1 LKRLA
6 ALVLASAAGLAAP
19 PAPAPGHE
27 YVQAVEFPYYAYP
40 RALWE
45 RELVWLKNIGVRTV
59 EFSIPWNWHQVQP
72 GDFDFTGRTSPR
84 RDLTGLIHILRRL
97 NLQAWVRPLPPVP
110 NWPGSGAPP
119 TADARA
125 QRLWLRA
132 LESLLTTQTASH
144 GGPVAWV
151 EGHSLS
157 IDAAAPPAPLT
168 VVSASD
174 PQALARSRQAF
185 AAAQPGALLWTGVE
199 DRLPPAGW
207 SMNPAEVLQKG
218 AVGLSGDER
227 PAAVALRRHAALLRN
242 WTELHGALRA
252 VALPKPAGGKLP
264 AGVSMA
270 EVVSDAGSAVSI
282 SNRGGQAFHDE
293 VHVFEPESKR
303 TLIIPGVTVPP
314 GESLWL
320 PLDVSIGPIGLCH
333 ECSNFSGAEHIV
345 YATAELLSVEY
356 ENGILA
362 MEFAA
367 PEAGEV
373 VMQLARRPVGPY
385 LAAGKPMEFEW
396 DDKALRARLSIP
408 ANTAAGNRVRVGIG
422 IEEPETSAFFN
433 DARRLII
440 GQKNLVST
448 SYSSGDLAGRS
459 RLRLPEGYTAAATV
473 KSPDEIDYEVSV
485 PANELHGDYA
495 ALALEADGMPLGRAR
510 LQLFRPVTIRLM
522 EAMQIHWGSDTELT
536 PDPPTA
542 PMEPKGGTDME
553 LSVRNNWPS
562 IQTYV
567 LEASGDGLE
576 FFPPKTELVVGATEE
591 RRVPMRIFA
600 KEGTAGVLTWN
611 LKVTGA
617 ATLDLPMRV
626 VPIPRGQTVA
636 WSADLDGDGSPEWVL
651 ETQKVRAVF
660 SAQDGGRWMEFNWK
674 DTNLNY
680 LPERGAFATRGP
692 VEVHAAGDALE
703 FSGPGWKRTVRLSG
717 STLMVEQ
724 NTPLPADGLT
734 SDRRG
739 NIDFNIAHP
748 AAGRAVYSLESR
760 Q

>member
-1 LKRLA
+1 
-6 ALVLASAAGLAAP
+6 
-19 PAPAPGHE
+19 
-27 YVQAVEFPYYAYP
+27 
-40 RALWE
+40 
-45 RELVWLKNIGVRTV
+45 
-59 EFSIPWNWHQVQP
+59 
-72 GDFDFTGRTSPR
+72 
-84 RDLTGLIHILRRL
+84 
-97 NLQAWVRPLPPVP
+97 
-110 NWPGSGAPP
+110 
-119 TADARA
+119 
-125 QRLWLRA
+125 
-132 LESLLTTQTASH
+132 
-144 GGPVAWV
+144 
-151 EGHSLS
+151 
-157 IDAAAPPAPLT
+157 
-168 VVSASD
+168 
-174 PQALARSRQAF
+174 
-185 AAAQPGALLWTGVE
+185 
-199 DRLPPAGW
+199 
-207 SMNPAEVLQKG
+207 
-218 AVGLSGDER
+218 
-227 PAAVALRRHAALLRN
+227 
-242 WTELHGALRA
+242 
-252 VALPKPAGGKLP
+252 
-264 AGVSMA
+264 
-270 EVVSDAGSAVSI
+270 
-282 SNRGGQAFHDE
+282 
-293 VHVFEPESKR
+293 
-303 TLIIPGVTVPP
+303 VPP